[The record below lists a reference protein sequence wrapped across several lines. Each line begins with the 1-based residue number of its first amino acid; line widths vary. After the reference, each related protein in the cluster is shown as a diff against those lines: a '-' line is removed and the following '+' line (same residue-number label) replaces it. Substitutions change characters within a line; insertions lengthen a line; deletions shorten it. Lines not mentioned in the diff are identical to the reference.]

1 MRQIWT
7 DYFRH
12 NAATLLAIDWD
23 DPYCITPEER
33 RRITTSVQQF
43 QLGESSEGRHVIALA
58 EQYVARSGDTEYLAA
73 LRLFIGEEQRH
84 SRYLARF
91 MELQRIPLSHKDAVD
106 SVFRLLRRVFNLELA
121 LLAML
126 TAEIIAVPYYRSLYA
141 ATNSPVLRAI
151 CRQILRDE
159 VRHLQFQVET
169 LAKLR
174 MGRNPLYIW
183 SMKAAHCVLL
193 TATTFIVWAQHHPV
207 LAAGGYSLATFWRA
221 NWTQYARLF
230 RQRARISAP
239 SPQ

>member
-1 MRQIWT
+1 MREAWIE
-7 DYFRH
+7 YFQH
-12 NAATLLAIDWD
+12 NAATLLTINWD

-33 RRITTSVQQF
+33 RRITRSVQQF

-58 EQYVARSGDTEYLAA
+58 EQYVAWSGDAEYLAA

-91 MELQRIPLSHKDAVD
+91 MQPQRIPRSHKDAVD
-106 SVFRLLRRVFNLELA
+106 SIFRLLRRVFNLELS

-159 VRHLQFQVET
+159 VRHLQFQGET
-169 LAKLR
+169 LTKLR
-174 MGRNPLYIW
+174 AGRNPLYIW
-183 SMKAAHCVLL
+183 SMKAAHRLLL
-193 TATTFIVWAQHHPV
+193 TATTLIVWVQHRPV
-207 LAAGGYSLATFWRA
+207 LAAGGYTLATFWRV

-230 RQRARISAP
+230 RRL
-239 SPQ
+239 